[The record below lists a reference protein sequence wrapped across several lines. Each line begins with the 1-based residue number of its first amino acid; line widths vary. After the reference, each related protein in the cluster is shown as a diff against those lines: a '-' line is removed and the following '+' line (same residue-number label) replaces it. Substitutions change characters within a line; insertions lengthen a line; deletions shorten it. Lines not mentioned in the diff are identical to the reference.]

1 MQNAIKGRQPCQCSC
16 TEMRVAQVCK
26 HQVLQKCASA
36 FLVWSFVFIYRSF
49 KSHFSEAKT
58 TSAYGECFEVF
69 RTHFWA
75 AWTCVRF
82 VFPFKQR
89 SHSLDVNWRSQSGY
103 ILSLFL
109 LNSLLSFCKDLCC
122 SSATIPMSFKNIFRK
137 RPANSNTDQD
147 CKKLSNLIGHGQPW
161 LSIFGQFD
169 RTVHVMSNSPQ

>member
-1 MQNAIKGRQPCQCSC
+1 MVNSKRYKRQVRKFTQPCQCSC
-16 TEMRVAQVCK
+16 TETRVAQVCK
-26 HQVLQKCASA
+26 HQVLQKCAA
-36 FLVWSFVFIYRSF
+36 FLVWTLVLIYRSF
-49 KSHFSEAKT
+49 KSHCSEAKT

-75 AWTCVRF
+75 AWACARF
-82 VFPFKQR
+82 VFSFKQR

-109 LNSLLSFCKDLCC
+109 LNSLLS

-147 CKKLSNLIGHGQPW
+147 CKKLSNLIGHGQPR